1 MARLPGRRASGR
13 FGSLPHIIEIVDQR
27 PRGKPGPPGGARPRP
42 AVSRATYW
50 RRRAVVFVLGIGLLS
65 GLGWTLDGLLTAS
78 SSAGQ
83 AGPPASPGTADP
95 TPARVASHRA
105 SPTPSPS
112 ARPKPTPA
120 RHRSTRHL
128 RAAGRAAACAPG
140 AVTLRLSS
148 PQYWY
153 QAGKTPLFTVRAV
166 AAAASRPCRFNMGA
180 KFVAVTAAGAGGP
193 IWSSADCPSG
203 SGSHVVVLTAGR
215 PGVLQVSWDRR
226 TSSAG
231 CRAIRRPVRPGEY
244 KVTAVS
250 GRLRSSTVNIVL
262 GARGASGP

>member
-1 MARLPGRRASGR
+1 
-13 FGSLPHIIEIVDQR
+13 
-27 PRGKPGPPGGARPRP
+27 
-42 AVSRATYW
+42 
-50 RRRAVVFVLGIGLLS
+50 
-65 GLGWTLDGLLTAS
+65 
-78 SSAGQ
+78 
-83 AGPPASPGTADP
+83 
-95 TPARVASHRA
+95 
-105 SPTPSPS
+105 
-112 ARPKPTPA
+112 
-120 RHRSTRHL
+120 
-128 RAAGRAAACAPG
+128 
-140 AVTLRLSS
+140 VTLRLSS

-166 AAAASRPCRFNMGA
+166 AAASRPCRFNMGA

-215 PGVLQVSWDRR
+215 PGVLQVSWDRK